1 MFRNDNIVVV
11 YGRWMDWERLG
22 IQLVTIP
29 YYRMRHVFI
38 CGNCTTQRWKNM
50 RTMYSIRFDR
60 TFLFFTWPTNIDYVL
75 NHVIQVGYLCLMFF
89 FSFFFFTTECS
100 CAKAIL
106 NFPISV
112 SRASKQSVYWFLHFV
127 RKKTP
132 IVSKEINSFVVFVS
146 GQCGRYCVEY
156 RLYALRNLYSM
167 VRFGKKNRKEKK
179 RMCNEFCF
187 NMSVVVIRYLVVSR
201 RTR

>member
-1 MFRNDNIVVV
+1 MDVLGALWNTISYDHLLSHALSVRVEIVRRV
-11 YGRWMDWERLG
+11 
-22 IQLVTIP
+22 
-29 YYRMRHVFI
+29 RHK
-38 CGNCTTQRWKNM
+38 QRWKNM
-50 RTMYSIRFDR
+50 RTTYSIRFDR

-75 NHVIQVGYLCLMFF
+75 NHVIQVGYLCLRF
-89 FSFFFFTTECS
+89 FFFFTTECL

-112 SRASKQSVYWFLHFV
+112 SRPSKQSVYWFLHFA

-156 RLYALRNLYSM
+156 RLHALRNLYSM
-167 VRFGKKNRKEKK
+167 VRFGKKIQKRKKA
-179 RMCNEFCF
+179 N
-187 NMSVVVIRYLVVSR
+187 V
-201 RTR
+201 